1 MQQHQQPVD
10 SQTGLHQHVRGD
22 HSKHNERSLG
32 TERRP
37 YHIKVVRESE
47 YMLNFIMIIIP
58 ILMACELFGVLKQ
71 VKADEC
77 NQVATLIEAKKI
89 YLTQPLDINTPL
101 SFNDYIHL
109 FERMAQDINAEPPM
123 TA

>member
-1 MQQHQQPVD
+1 
-10 SQTGLHQHVRGD
+10 
-22 HSKHNERSLG
+22 
-32 TERRP
+32 
-37 YHIKVVRESE
+37 
-47 YMLNFIMIIIP
+47 
-58 ILMACELFGVLKQ
+58 MACELFGVLKQ

-109 FERMAQDINAEPPM
+109 FERMAQDINAFKDISH
-123 TA
+123 AAIGYQHSSQLQRLHSSF